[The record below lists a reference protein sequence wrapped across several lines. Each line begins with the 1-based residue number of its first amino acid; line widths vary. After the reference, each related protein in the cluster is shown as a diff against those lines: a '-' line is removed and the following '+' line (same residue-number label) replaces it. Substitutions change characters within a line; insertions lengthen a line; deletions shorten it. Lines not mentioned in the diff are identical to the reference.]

1 MPDSPDKPTAPT
13 PGGKR
18 RELPM
23 EVRML
28 IAFVLMG
35 LVLYLTPY
43 FYKPPAQPKPAAPPA
58 AEQAK
63 KPGAAAEPAAPA
75 AAAPKPAE
83 ATPAVA
89 GDRVASSEQTYAI
102 DTNYYHIVFSNR
114 GGVVL
119 SWMLKKYKDSA
130 GKPLELVDTSTVGLV
145 PAPFS
150 LIFPGGTPKPD
161 PNTALFVATPAP
173 NGLGIEFE
181 YSSGGVAVR
190 KSFRFEVNS
199 YLSHFTSEVTGNG
212 KPAPH
217 LIAWRGGFG
226 DAQVVNAAAVE
237 HSLYYDT
244 AAGKL
249 RVKVGKDAKNG
260 PVSAKG
266 DFTFAGLEDSYF
278 AAVFLPADNTSIEL
292 DSYGDNLPRGTEKK
306 MEPHVGMAVG
316 GDSLNRFTL
325 FVGPKDVDL
334 LNTVDPK
341 LKQLI
346 DWGWFGIIAK
356 PLFLVMKLLNNHY
369 IHNWGWS
376 IIIITILMN
385 LAVLP
390 LRFSSMKSA
399 KKMQALQP
407 QIQAINAKY
416 KNVKLNDPRNAEKNQ
431 EVMDLY
437 KKHGVNPVGGCVPM
451 LLQLPLLYAFYK
463 VLGVTIELRHA
474 PWLWV
479 GDLSQPEHLAI
490 RILPTVMIIT
500 QFLVQKLTPNPTTD
514 PSQAKIMMFTPL
526 LLGFFFYYQ
535 SSGLVLYWL
544 TSNLVGIVT
553 QWMMNRSSA
562 PVTVAPPPQQQPRKK
577 LSKA

>member
-1 MPDSPDKPTAPT
+1 MPDSPDKPTAPAQ
-13 PGGKR
+13 GGKS

-23 EVRML
+23 EVRLL

-43 FYKPPAQPKPAAPPA
+43 FYKPPAPSKPAAQPTA
-58 AEQAK
+58 QTK
-63 KPGAAAEPAAPA
+63 KPETPVAPA
-75 AAAPKPAE
+75 AATQPAE
-83 ATPAVA
+83 AAAPAVA
-89 GDRVASSEQTYAI
+89 GERTAAQEQTYVV

-114 GGVVL
+114 GAVVM
-119 SWMLKKYKDSA
+119 SWMLKKYRNSA
-130 GKPLELVDTSTVGLV
+130 KKPLELVDTSTVALV
-145 PAPFS
+145 SAPFS
-150 LIFPGGTPKPD
+150 LVFPEGTGPKPD
-161 PNTALFVATPAP
+161 LNTALFVATPAP
-173 NGLGIEFE
+173 NGLGIDFE
-181 YSSGGVAVR
+181 YSSGGTACR
-190 KSFRFEVNS
+190 KSFRFEAGS
-199 YLSHFTSEVTGNG
+199 YLSHFTSEVTSDG
-212 KPAPH
+212 KPVPH
-217 LIAWRGGFG
+217 LISWRGGFG
-226 DAQVVNAAAVE
+226 DEQVVNASAVE
-237 HSLYYDT
+237 HSLYYDV
-244 AAGKL
+244 AASKL

-278 AAVFLPADNTSIEL
+278 AAVFLPADNTTIQL
-292 DSYGDNLPRGTEKK
+292 DTYGDNLPRGPDKK

-316 GDSLNRFTL
+316 GDSLNRFTM

-356 PLFLVMKLLNNHY
+356 PLFLVMKLLNNRY
-369 IHNWGWS
+369 IHSWGWS
-376 IIIITILMN
+376 IILITIAMN

-390 LRFSSMKSA
+390 LRFTSMKSA

-407 QIQAINAKY
+407 QIAEINARY
-416 KNVKLNDPRNAEKNQ
+416 KKVKLNDPRNAEKNQ

-479 GDLSQPEHLAI
+479 TDLSQPEHLPI

-500 QFLVQKLTPNPTTD
+500 QFLVQKLTPNPTAD

-544 TSNLVGIVT
+544 TSNLVGILT
-553 QWMMNRSSA
+553 QWMMNRASA
-562 PVTVAPPPQQQPRKK
+562 PVTVAPPPPPQRKK